1 MKNTG
6 NELTTNVKLL
16 LSNRDKSMDSSKP
29 KKGQWDSTCC
39 LRNTGTGTRVDKRRE
54 THMGVVIGPG
64 RKRK

>member
-1 MKNTG
+1 M
-6 NELTTNVKLL
+6 